1 LSVIVAQ
8 NGIYAYVQNTRTY
21 SLVRNETYQATK
33 DVWRN
38 QGNLVIY
45 TREQATGNNFNFKL
59 QFNSISPTAPIS
71 ISKINETL
79 GQSHLLPNIAVSRR
93 LSKVVLSAIDPADNT
108 KAVYV
113 AKNVDWLGKNTKD
126 IALTPA
132 VTSSFNLISVS
143 DDFLY
148 ARNTQTVNPKQFGYA
163 LVGTVLA
170 EAFNENAVVTS
181 EGYTRSF
188 LIPDSANTGKM
199 VVVHQYNNNEFVR
212 LSKDLK
218 KNSQEILNPN
228 QVPPFDMT
236 FNYGANDLQ
245 RLATP
250 AFGRWIWSSG
260 IGTTLNWIE
269 YDPTQ
274 TGKKKT
280 ITESTLLSG
289 SSLINLSPGFDCA
302 ISMYPG
308 SNFDTVKFDN
318 TNAGSSSK
326 INHWAVVS
334 ADNSNNVLTN
344 AVST

>member
-1 LSVIVAQ
+1 MSVIVAQ
-8 NGIYAYVQNTRTY
+8 NGIYAYVQTTKTY
-21 SLVRNETYQATK
+21 SLVRNETYQAIK
-33 DVWRN
+33 DVWRD

-45 TREQATGNNFNFKL
+45 TREQATGSNFNYKL
-59 QFNSISPTAPIS
+59 QFNSISKNAPIT
-71 ISKINETL
+71 ISKIDETS

-93 LSKVVLSAIDPADNT
+93 LSKVVLSAIDPADNA

-132 VTSSFNLISVS
+132 ITSSFNLISVS

-148 ARNTQTVNPKQFGYA
+148 ARNTQAPNPKQFGYA
-163 LVGTVLA
+163 LVGTSLV

-181 EGYTRSF
+181 AGYERSF

-236 FNYGANDLQ
+236 FNYGANDVR
-245 RLATP
+245 RLTPP
-250 AFGRWIWSSG
+250 AFGRWIWSSAL
-260 IGTTLNWIE
+260 GTTLNLIE
-269 YDPTQ
+269 YDPSQ
-274 TGKKKT
+274 TGGKKT
-280 ITESTLLSG
+280 ITESTLSSG
-289 SSLINLSPGFDCA
+289 SFLIDLSPGFDCA
-302 ISMYPG
+302 ISLNPG
-308 SNFDTVKFDN
+308 SSFDTVRFDN

-326 INHWAVVS
+326 TNHLALIS
-334 ADNSNNVLTN
+334 PDNSPSVLN
-344 AVST
+344 IAI